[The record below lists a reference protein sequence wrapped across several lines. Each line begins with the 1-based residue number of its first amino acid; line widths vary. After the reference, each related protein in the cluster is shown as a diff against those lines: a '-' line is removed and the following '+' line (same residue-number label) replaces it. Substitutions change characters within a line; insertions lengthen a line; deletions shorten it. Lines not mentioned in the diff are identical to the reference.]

1 MTVTTLTRIPHNFVV
16 LWQRSTVL
24 YVPFSIWPTSCYSF
38 YHWSLWSIRDITR
51 QNLLNN
57 TLFNTIQYIFIFSCN
72 NQKPSLISHSA
83 YTCTYTIGA
92 WSPKSSWPWCSLH
105 ATIWYIYHDLSM
117 TYITGKEDFW
127 LLPLAKHTNTTYG
140 NERCQWH
147 WVNLQGSRFLQWHE
161 VNLQNSD
168 FLHL

>member
-1 MTVTTLTRIPHNFVV
+1 MMTVTTLTRIPHNFVV

-51 QNLLNN
+51 QNLLND
-57 TLFNTIQYIFIFSCN
+57 TLFNTIQNIFIFSCN

-105 ATIWYIYHDLSM
+105 ATTSYGIYTMICPWPTSLVRKISDYCHWQSILIRPTVMRGVND
-117 TYITGKEDFW
+117 TG
-127 LLPLAKHTNTTYG
+127 
-140 NERCQWH
+140 
-147 WVNLQGSRFLQWHE
+147 
-161 VNLQNSD
+161 
-168 FLHL
+168 